1 MRPYCLLG
9 ENPQQPL
16 RLVHFVRSCKTY
28 YSRFLKERKSCPA
41 KGAGYTHLGMEEPE
55 KEEEILEAEEEV
67 DILGLYLAEVART
80 PLLSEAEEKEL
91 VWRMKQGDRSARE
104 RLIVSHLRLVVSV
117 AKEYG
122 DTGLDLLDLI
132 QEGNIGLIEAVDR
145 YDPSRGVRL
154 STYARWWIRQAI
166 GQAIE
171 KQSQMIRIPA
181 YLFRAIVRFQRL
193 KASFGAEGIEETEDI
208 LVAPGL
214 TPERLLRIHETVGSV
229 VSLDVPLDDEEST
242 TLEELIAD
250 EEMPAPERAAVLE
263 LFREELL
270 EMVEKLPARDAQVLR
285 WRYGLEGPR
294 PLTLAEIGRKLGL
307 SRERVRQIEIRALK
321 RLKEAWG
328 EKALE
333 FYRKLLASA

>member
-1 MRPYCLLG
+1 ML
-9 ENPQQPL
+9 
-16 RLVHFVRSCKTY
+16 KTA
-28 YSRFLKERKSCPA
+28 SLATVIARDTLQVA
-41 KGAGYTHLGMEEPE
+41 MEDPR
-55 KEEEILEAEEEV
+55 EEEELVEAEEGV
-67 DILGLYLAEVART
+67 DVLGLYLAEVART
-80 PLLSEAEEKEL
+80 PILSEAEEKEL
-91 VWRMKQGDRSARE
+91 VWRMKQGDRAARE
-104 RLIVSHLRLVVSV
+104 RLIVSHLRLVVAV

-122 DTGLDLLDLI
+122 DAGLDLLDLI

-145 YDPSRGVRL
+145 YDPSRGGRL

-171 KQSQMIRIPA
+171 RQSQMIRIPA

-193 KASFGAEGIEETEDI
+193 KASFGAEGIEETADI

-214 TPERLLRIHETVGSV
+214 TTERLLRIRETVGNV
-229 VSLDVPLDDEEST
+229 ISLDMPIDEEDQ
-242 TLEELIAD
+242 TLEELVAD
-250 EEMPAPERAAVLE
+250 EEMPTPERAALVE

-270 EMVEKLPARDAQVLR
+270 ELVEKLPARDAQVLR

-294 PLTLAEIGRKLGL
+294 PLSLTEVGQKLGL
-307 SRERVRQIEIRALK
+307 SRERVRQIETRALK

-333 FYRKLLASA
+333 FYRRLIASA

>member
-1 MRPYCLLG
+1 ML
-9 ENPQQPL
+9 
-16 RLVHFVRSCKTY
+16 HFVRSYTTHY
-28 YSRFLKERKSCPA
+28 NRSQRDRKSCLA
-41 KGAGYTHLGMEEPE
+41 RVEGYTPLGMEEAR
-55 KEEEILEAEEEV
+55 EEEGFVEAEEDV
-67 DILGLYLAEVART
+67 DVLGLYLGEVART
-80 PLLSEAEEKEL
+80 PILSEAEEKEL
-91 VWRMKQGDRSARE
+91 VWRMQRGDRAARE

-214 TPERLLRIHETVGSV
+214 TAERLLRIHETVGNV

-242 TLEELIAD
+242 TLEELVAD
-250 EEMPAPERAAVLE
+250 EEMPTPERAALLE

-270 EMVEKLPARDAQVLR
+270 EIIERLPVRDAQVLR

-294 PLTLAEIGRKLGL
+294 PLTLAEVGEKLGI
-307 SRERVRQIEIRALK
+307 SRERVRQIEERALK

-333 FYRKLLASA
+333 FYRKLLASI

>member
-1 MRPYCLLG
+1 
-9 ENPQQPL
+9 
-16 RLVHFVRSCKTY
+16 
-28 YSRFLKERKSCPA
+28 
-41 KGAGYTHLGMEEPE
+41 MEDPR
-55 KEEEILEAEEEV
+55 EEEELVEAEEGV
-67 DILGLYLAEVART
+67 DVLGLYLAEVART
-80 PLLSEAEEKEL
+80 PILSEAEEKEL
-91 VWRMKQGDRSARE
+91 VWRMKQGDRAARE
-104 RLIVSHLRLVVSV
+104 RLIVSHLRLVVAV

-122 DTGLDLLDLI
+122 DAGLDLLDLI

-145 YDPSRGVRL
+145 YDPSRGGRL

-171 KQSQMIRIPA
+171 RQSQMIRIPA

-193 KASFGAEGIEETEDI
+193 KASFGAEGIEETADI

-214 TPERLLRIHETVGSV
+214 TTERLLRIRETVGNV
-229 VSLDVPLDDEEST
+229 ISLDMPIDEEDQ
-242 TLEELIAD
+242 TLEELVAD
-250 EEMPAPERAAVLE
+250 EEMPTPERAALVE

-270 EMVEKLPARDAQVLR
+270 ELVEKLPARDAQVLR

-294 PLTLAEIGRKLGL
+294 PLSLTEVGQKLGL
-307 SRERVRQIEIRALK
+307 SRERVRQIETRALK

-333 FYRKLLASA
+333 FYRRLIASA

>member
-9 ENPQQPL
+9 ETPNS
-16 RLVHFVRSCKTY
+16 HFGAALLSVLHLHYNQFPKKRKACHPIVR
-28 YSRFLKERKSCPA
+28 
-41 KGAGYTHLGMEEPE
+41 GYTPSDMEEPQ
-55 KEEEILEAEEEV
+55 EEQEELLEAEEKV

-91 VWRMKQGDRSARE
+91 VWRMKRGDRAARE
-104 RLIVSHLRLVVSV
+104 RLIVSHLRLVISM

-166 GQAIE
+166 GKAIE
-171 KQSQMIRIPA
+171 KHSQMIRIPA

-214 TPERLLRIHETVGSV
+214 TAERLLRIRDTL
-229 VSLDVPLDDEEST
+229 SLDMPVDEEEEL
-242 TLEELIAD
+242 TLEELVAD
-250 EEMPAPERAAVLE
+250 EEMPTPERAALIE

-294 PLTLAEIGRKLGL
+294 PLTLAEIGEKLGL
-307 SRERVRQIEIRALK
+307 SRERVRQIELRALK

-333 FYRKLLASA
+333 FYRRLIASL

>member
-1 MRPYCLLG
+1 M
-9 ENPQQPL
+9 
-16 RLVHFVRSCKTY
+16 VHFVRSCNSY
-28 YSRFLKERKSCPA
+28 YSRSSKDRKSCPA
-41 KGAGYTHLGMEEPE
+41 QLAGYTHLGMEEPWE
-55 KEEEILEAEEEV
+55 EEEITEAEE
-67 DILGLYLAEVART
+67 DIDVLGLYLAEVART

-91 VWRMKQGDRSARE
+91 VWRMKQGDRAARE

-193 KASFGAEGIEETEDI
+193 KASFGAEGIEETEDL

-214 TPERLLRIHETVGSV
+214 TAERLLRIHETVGNV

-242 TLEELIAD
+242 TLEELVAD
-250 EEMPAPERAAVLE
+250 EEMPTPERAAVLE

-294 PLTLAEIGRKLGL
+294 PLTLAEIGQKLGV
-307 SRERVRQIEIRALK
+307 SRERVRQIEERALK

>member
-1 MRPYCLLG
+1 
-9 ENPQQPL
+9 
-16 RLVHFVRSCKTY
+16 
-28 YSRFLKERKSCPA
+28 
-41 KGAGYTHLGMEEPE
+41 MEEPWE
-55 KEEEILEAEEEV
+55 EEEITEAEE
-67 DILGLYLAEVART
+67 DIDVLGLYLAEVART

-91 VWRMKQGDRSARE
+91 VWRMKQGDRAARE

-193 KASFGAEGIEETEDI
+193 KASFGAEGIEETEDL

-214 TPERLLRIHETVGSV
+214 TAERLLRIHETVGNV

-242 TLEELIAD
+242 TLEELVAD
-250 EEMPAPERAAVLE
+250 EEMPTPERAAVLE

-294 PLTLAEIGRKLGL
+294 PLTLAEIGQKLGVSRGAGPPDRGARPKTPQGSLGRKGPGVLPKAFGLRLAAHKLPEFLFGEDRDPKLL
-307 SRERVRQIEIRALK
+307 SFAQFLPGIRAHHYVVHFSGD
-321 RLKEAWG
+321 A
-328 EKALE
+328 
-333 FYRKLLASA
+333 

>member
-1 MRPYCLLG
+1 
-9 ENPQQPL
+9 
-16 RLVHFVRSCKTY
+16 
-28 YSRFLKERKSCPA
+28 
-41 KGAGYTHLGMEEPE
+41 MEEPQE
-55 KEEEILEAEEEV
+55 AQEELLETEEEEV

-91 VWRMKQGDRSARE
+91 VWRMKRGDRAARE
-104 RLIVSHLRLVVSV
+104 RLIVSHLRLVISM

-145 YDPSRGVRL
+145 YDPAHGVRL

-166 GQAIE
+166 GKAIE
-171 KQSQMIRIPA
+171 KHSQMIRIPA

-193 KASFGAEGIEETEDI
+193 KASFGAEGVEETEDI

-214 TPERLLRIHETVGSV
+214 TAERLLRIRDTI
-229 VSLDVPLDDEEST
+229 SLDMPVDEEEEL
-242 TLEELIAD
+242 TLEELVAD
-250 EEMPAPERAAVLE
+250 EEMPTPERAALIE

-270 EMVEKLPARDAQVLR
+270 EMVEKLPPRDAQVLR

-294 PLTLAEIGRKLGL
+294 PLTLGEIGEKLGL
-307 SRERVRQIEIRALK
+307 SRERVRQIEMRALK

-333 FYRKLLASA
+333 FYRRLIASV

>member
-1 MRPYCLLG
+1 
-9 ENPQQPL
+9 
-16 RLVHFVRSCKTY
+16 
-28 YSRFLKERKSCPA
+28 
-41 KGAGYTHLGMEEPE
+41 MEEPQ
-55 KEEEILEAEEEV
+55 EEQEELLEAEEEV

-91 VWRMKQGDRSARE
+91 VWRMKRGDRAARE
-104 RLIVSHLRLVVSV
+104 RLIVSHLRLVISM

-145 YDPSRGVRL
+145 YDPSHGVRL

-166 GQAIE
+166 GKAIE

-214 TPERLLRIHETVGSV
+214 TAERLLRIRDTI
-229 VSLDVPLDDEEST
+229 SLDLPVDEEEEM
-242 TLEELIAD
+242 TLEEVVAD
-250 EEMPAPERAAVLE
+250 EAMPTPERAALIE

-270 EMVEKLPARDAQVLR
+270 EMVEKLPPRDAQVLR

-294 PLTLAEIGRKLGL
+294 PLTLAEIGQKLGI
-307 SRERVRQIEIRALK
+307 SRERVRQIEERALK

-333 FYRKLLASA
+333 FYRRLIASV